1 MSTKTTLVRMTAVA
15 ALAAAGILGLSA
27 CGGGDA
33 PAPADDKGTSAE
45 QGAGGGEESTGE
57 ESEAFVADL
66 SEGVKIVNDQIAKVP
81 NMTQIMLAS
90 DVDQATQKYGMWVMP
105 FKPSDAVEKFIS
117 TIQIDGGKFVVTAT
131 SAETG
136 KVWEMDQDGNL
147 AEASK

>member
-1 MSTKTTLVRMTAVA
+1 MKTTLVRMTAVA
-15 ALAAAGILGLSA
+15 ALAAAGILGLSG

-33 PAPADDKGTSAE
+33 AAPSEDKGTSTE
-45 QGAGGGEESTGE
+45 QSTGGEQSTGE

-66 SEGVKIVNDQIAKVP
+66 TEGVKIVNDQIAKVP

-105 FKPSDAVEKFIS
+105 YHPSDAVKKFIS

-136 KVWEMDQDGNL
+136 KVWEMDQDGAL
-147 AEASK
+147 TEAE